1 MKRPKMPEN
10 ANFWLQVAKD
20 NEQIKQFLQRGN
32 DRQKRNLKNA
42 LKYLKWHSIQ
52 KRKEVSCETI

>member
-52 KRKEVSCETI
+52 IKRR